1 MPILFAATAFVSAF
15 LLFLV
20 QPIIAKQI
28 LPWFGGSASVWT
40 TCLVFFQ
47 TLLLLGYGYSHWV
60 AHSLTPRTQAKVHV
74 LLLLFSCAVLPIIPG
89 VQWKPEGESEP
100 TLQILA
106 VLAVT
111 VGLPYFMLATTSPLI
126 QTWYARTLKR
136 VPYRLFALSNLGS
149 LLGLLAYP
157 FAVEPWVTNYMQ
169 SMAWSATYAL
179 FIILCSIS
187 AWTSRSSQGFG
198 ELPSGSQIR
207 ETTTDNPA
215 PTLRDRLLWLALSAT
230 GSMLLISVSNHICQ
244 NIASIPFLWIIPLAL
259 YLLTFILCFDTSGWY
274 RRSLFLPLA
283 GIAVVAMG
291 ATLTSLELKLAI
303 PVHLAGLFVLCMVC
317 HGELSVSRPSARH
330 LTGFFLIISAGGVLG
345 GVSVGI
351 AASYLLTGYYELGMV
366 LALAAILVTLSTR
379 HLRLWIPALASSIAM
394 LAAYFS
400 YSQIEADGTSVIA
413 SERSFYGA
421 LRVKD
426 YGPPDHVRTLQHGA
440 IRHGAQIMEPEAD
453 RRKASSYYGPNSGF
467 GLAIQALQDKGGPL
481 NVAVIGLGTGTTA
494 AYGRNGDLI
503 RFYEI
508 NPQVVDLAQ
517 KHFRYLSDSAA
528 KVEVAL
534 GDARLTLERERA
546 PQFDLI
552 AVDAFSG
559 DSIPTHLLTIEALD
573 AYFSRLKP
581 EGVLVIHTT
590 NRYLTLPPVIKVL
603 AEHRQ
608 LQAGLIEHEPSEEES
623 NMQQSDSDWVLVSR
637 DRRILDSKAVA
648 ARIQP
653 IKGRDGVNLWT
664 DDYNNLFRI
673 LK

>member
-47 TLLLLGYGYSHWV
+47 SLLLLGYGYSHWV
-60 AHSLTPRTQAKVHV
+60 AHSLPPRAQAIVHV
-74 LLLLFSCAVLPIIPG
+74 LLLLFSCAVLPIVPG
-89 VQWKPEGESEP
+89 AQWKPLGESEP
-100 TLQILA
+100 TLQILT

-157 FAVEPWVTNYMQ
+157 FAVEPWVTNHMQ
-169 SMAWSATYAL
+169 SVAWSVTYAL
-179 FIILCSIS
+179 FILLCSLS
-187 AWTSRSSQGFG
+187 AWSSRSSQGFMA
-198 ELPSGSQIR
+198 PSTSSENHAQP
-207 ETTTDNPA
+207 EEDSP
-215 PTLRDRLLWLALSAT
+215 PTIRDRLLWLALSAT

-274 RRSLFLPLA
+274 KRSLFLPLA

-291 ATLTSLELKLAI
+291 ATLTSLELKVAI
-303 PVHLAGLFVLCMVC
+303 PVHLVGLFVLCMVC

-366 LALAAILVTLSTR
+366 LALAAILVALSTR
-379 HLRLWIPALASSIAM
+379 HLGIWIPAIAASIAT

-400 YSQIEADGTSVIA
+400 YSQIEADGTAVIA

-426 YGPPDHVRTLQHGA
+426 YAPPDHVRTLQHGA
-440 IRHGAQIMEPEAD
+440 IRHGAQIMEPVAD

-467 GLAIQALQDKGGPL
+467 GLAIKSLQDRGAPL
-481 NVAVIGLGTGTTA
+481 NIAVIGLGTGTTA
-494 AYGRNGDLI
+494 AYGRSGDLI

-517 KHFRYLSDSAA
+517 KHFRYMSDSQA

-534 GDARLTLERERA
+534 GDARLTLERERG

-573 AYFSRLKP
+573 AYISRLKP
-581 EGVLVIHTT
+581 GGALLIHTT

-603 AEHRQ
+603 AESRKLH
-608 LQAGLIEHEPSEEES
+608 AGLIEHEPTEEEA
-623 NMQQSDSDWVLVSR
+623 NMQQSDSDWVIVSR
-637 DRRILDSKAVA
+637 DRRILDSEPVA

-653 IKGRDGVNLWT
+653 IKGRDGINLWT